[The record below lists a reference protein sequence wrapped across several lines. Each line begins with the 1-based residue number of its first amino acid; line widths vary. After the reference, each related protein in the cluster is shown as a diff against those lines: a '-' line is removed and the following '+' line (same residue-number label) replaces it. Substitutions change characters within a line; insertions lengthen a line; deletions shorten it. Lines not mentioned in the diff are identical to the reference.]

1 MISKILAL
9 EALIGTIRAHLSV
22 PVRNV
27 SDITPEQHSHEIINA
42 IGLLS
47 DKGKQLAEARAE
59 IERLKNEHENSLDKA
74 KNYTLELS
82 GATTKQAGELADK
95 DRQLTEARAEIER
108 LKAPD
113 LDVFLLREK
122 LSELAHN
129 QWAGWMEYLFF
140 KSKQV
145 DGCVIIPAWA
155 NERWRRQV
163 ATRYADLPEA
173 EKDSDRNEADKILA
187 VFRAHIAERDKLIE
201 QMREALTKCKA
212 VFETY
217 VTLHSDKLHV
227 AAIMTEDECGSIREK
242 IARNQAM
249 VDICEAAL
257 SAAERERNDQ
267 D

>member
-1 MISKILAL
+1 MSDTPRTDMFCRTVDHTAIVGGKIYQATIETVDASFARQL
-9 EALIGTIRAHLSV
+9 ERELS
-22 PVRNV
+22 
-27 SDITPEQHSHEIINA
+27 
-42 IGLLS
+42 
-47 DKGKQLAEARAE
+47 EARAE
-59 IERLKNEHENSLDKA
+59 IENKQYTITCASEENQQLKESLA
-74 KNYTLELS
+74 
-82 GATTKQAGELADK
+82 GAQ
-95 DRQLTEARAEIER
+95 AEIER

-187 VFRAHIAERDKLIE
+187 VFRAHIAGRDKLIE
-201 QMREALTKCKA
+201 QMREAL
-212 VFETY
+212 
-217 VTLHSDKLHV
+217 KL
-227 AAIMTEDECGSIREK
+227 ASLYIPDNATDAIRIS
-242 IARNQAM
+242 
-249 VDICEAAL
+249 EAAL
-257 SAAERERNDQ
+257 SAAERSK
-267 D
+267 

>member
-9 EALIGTIRAHLSV
+9 EALIGTIRAHLPV

-108 LKAPD
+108 LQEWEYCMQTQSPYMA
-113 LDVFLLREK
+113 
-122 LSELAHN
+122 
-129 QWAGWMEYLFF
+129 AG
-140 KSKQV
+140 
-145 DGCVIIPAWA
+145 
-155 NERWRRQV
+155 
-163 ATRYADLPEA
+163 ATWEQRHKRDQE
-173 EKDSDRNEADKILA
+173 
-187 VFRAHIAERDKLIE
+187 VIAERDKLIE
-201 QMREALTKCKA
+201 QMREAL
-212 VFETY
+212 
-217 VTLHSDKLHV
+217 KL
-227 AAIMTEDECGSIREK
+227 ASLYIPDNATDAIRIS
-242 IARNQAM
+242 
-249 VDICEAAL
+249 EAAL
-257 SAAERERNDQ
+257 SAAERGKV
-267 D
+267 